1 MNINSMNLAIGFNQ
15 KYLRFLALA
24 LLLIVSACGSGETK
38 TSTAETSPEVI
49 EEETEE
55 RTFVLV
61 DGSSTLFPISDTM
74 AENFMTDNPEV
85 QVIVGISNSGA
96 GLKKFCIGDTDI
108 ANASRPIKKSEIDLC
123 RANGI
128 EFVEI
133 PIAFDGIS
141 VIANR
146 YNDWAECLTLEE
158 LKTIWQP
165 NDGESEKITNWK
177 QIRDEL
183 PEEPLTLYAP
193 DTDSGTYDYFTDAV
207 TGAEGKSR
215 KDFQASEDDDV
226 IIQGIESDWGSLGF
240 LAFSYYQKNKDNLT
254 LIAVDNGSGQCV
266 EPSLETIANGTYSPL
281 SRPLF
286 LYVNKNSLENI
297 PPVKAFIDYQIDIA
311 NKTVISEVGYVA
323 LPGFLQGKVRKR
335 VKELTTGSVFEGES
349 SVGVK
354 LTDKLLSEKERRKI
368 SGN

>member
-1 MNINSMNLAIGFNQ
+1 MNLAIGFNQ
-15 KYLRFLALA
+15 QSLRFLALG
-24 LLLIVSACGSGETK
+24 LLLIVSACGSGEK
-38 TSTAETSPEVI
+38 ITSTAEISPEVT

-61 DGSSTLFPISDTM
+61 DGSSTIFPVSDTM

-85 QVIVGISNSGA
+85 QVIVGISSSGA

-165 NDGESEKITNWK
+165 NDGEAEKVSNWK

-183 PEEPLTLYAP
+183 PEEPLSLYAP

-240 LAFSYYQKNKDNLT
+240 LGFSYYQKNKDNLT
-254 LIAVDNGSGQCV
+254 LIAIDNGSGQCI
-266 EPSLETIANGTYSPL
+266 EPSLETIANGNYSPL

-286 LYVNKNSLENI
+286 LYINKNALENI
-297 PPVKAFIDYQIDIA
+297 PAVKAFVDYQIDIA
-311 NKTVISEVGYVA
+311 NKAVTSEVGYVP
-323 LPGFLQGKVRKR
+323 LPGFLQEKIQER
-335 VKELTTGSVFEGES
+335 VEKLITGSVFNGES
-349 SVGVK
+349 AVGVK
-354 LTDKLLSEKERRKI
+354 LIDKLFSEKERKKM